1 MNILE
6 KIVRDKK
13 IEIAQKK
20 KIIPVQAWEMMPG
33 FQKKARSLKKALLQN
48 ESKGIIAEFKRK
60 SPSNTYKNEMDIE
73 DVLPGYGKYASAVS
87 VLTDEKYFGGTD
99 DDILMAN
106 SIITLPVLRKDF
118 IIDAYQIIE
127 SKGVGADVILLIAAL
142 HEPHEIK
149 SLAKIAKSIGLEVLL
164 EIHTS
169 KELRHICDEV
179 DLVGVNNRN
188 LETFETNLSNS
199 FELVQQIPKDKVPVS
214 ESGITSPGDYK
225 ALYEAGFRGFL
236 MGSVFMKT
244 TNPGE
249 ALKNFIEQ
257 I

>member
-6 KIVRDKK
+6 KIIRDKK

-20 KIIPVQAWEMMPG
+20 QIIPVQAWEMMPG
-33 FQKKARSLKKALLQN
+33 FQKNTRSLKKALLDKGSN
-48 ESKGIIAEFKRK
+48 GIIAEFKRR
-60 SPSNTYKNEMDIE
+60 SPSNTYKNDMDIE
-73 DVLPGYGKYASAVS
+73 DVLPGYGKYASAIS
-87 VLTDEKYFGGTD
+87 VLTDEKYFGGTN

-106 SIITLPVLRKDF
+106 SIIALPVLRKDF

-127 SKGVGADVILLIAAL
+127 SKGIGADVILLIAVL
-142 HEPHEIK
+142 HEPDEIK
-149 SLAKIAKSIGLEVLL
+149 RLAKFAKAMGLEVLL

-169 KELRHICDEV
+169 KELMHICDEV
-179 DLVGVNNRN
+179 DMVGVNNRN
-188 LETFETNLSNS
+188 LETFETKLSNS
-199 FELVQQIPKDKVPVS
+199 FELVQQIPKDKVPVV

-225 ALYEAGFRGFL
+225 ALYEVGFLGFL

-244 TNPGE
+244 ANPGE
-249 ALKNFIEQ
+249 ALKYFIEQ

>member
-20 KIIPVQAWEMMPG
+20 QIIPVQAWEMMPG
-33 FQKKARSLKKALLQN
+33 FQKKTRSLKKALLDKGSN
-48 ESKGIIAEFKRK
+48 GIIAEFKRR
-60 SPSNTYKNEMDIE
+60 SPSNTYKNNMDIE
-73 DVLPGYGKYASAVS
+73 DVLPEYGIYASGVS
-87 VLTDEKYFGGTD
+87 ILTDELYFGGTID
-99 DDILMAN
+99 DVLIADSLVDV
-106 SIITLPVLRKDF
+106 PVLRKDF
-118 IIDAYQIIE
+118 ILDEYQVIE
-127 SKGVGADVILLIAAL
+127 SKGIGADVILLIAAL
-142 HEPHEIK
+142 HGPDEIK
-149 SLAKIAKSIGLEVLL
+149 RLAKFAKAIGLEVLL

-169 KELRHICDEV
+169 NELMHICDEV
-179 DLVGVNNRN
+179 DMVGVNNRN
-188 LETFETNLSNS
+188 LETFETKLSNS

>member
-118 IIDAYQIIE
+118 IIDEYQVLE
-127 SKGVGADVILLIAAL
+127 SKGIGADVILLIAAL

>member
-33 FQKKARSLKKALLQN
+33 FQNNARSLKKALLQN
-48 ESKGIIAEFKRK
+48 ESDGIIAEFKRK

-99 DDILMAN
+99 DDILLAN
-106 SIITLPVLRKDF
+106 SIVTLPVLRKDF
-118 IIDAYQIIE
+118 IIDEYQVLE
-127 SKGVGADVILLIAAL
+127 SKGIGADVILLIAAL
-142 HEPHEIK
+142 HEPLEIK
-149 SLAKIAKSIGLEVLL
+149 SLAKIAKAIGLEVLL

-179 DLVGVNNRN
+179 DMVGVNNRN

-225 ALYEAGFRGFL
+225 ALYEAGFRGFI

-249 ALKNFIEQ
+249 AIKNFIEQ